1 MLRLFVTGTDTDV
14 GKTYISSQI
23 LQFFTKQG
31 YKTTVMKPV
40 SYGCYEYKGML
51 IHEDAELLQKYSSVT
66 LPYDQINPCRFKEV
80 AVAQTDDVTSK
91 LLLEKYK
98 ELSAHKSDFLLVEGA
113 GGWCCPIS
121 NRETMA
127 DFVDKADLLVILV
140 VKIKLGCLNHA
151 ILTVENML
159 SRKVKVAGWIA
170 NSHEASAE
178 ILEQN
183 INTLKEHLK
192 IPFLGRLGS
201 NAEIQDGTELADGL
215 DGLRKTSFSA

>member
-1 MLRLFVTGTDTDV
+1 MLKLFVTGTDTDV

-31 YKTTVMKPV
+31 YKTTAMKPV

-98 ELSAHKSDFLLVEGA
+98 EISAHKSDFLLVEGA
-113 GGWCCPIS
+113 GGWCCPINS
-121 NRETMA
+121 SETMA
-127 DFVDKADLLVILV
+127 DFVEKTDLSVILV

-151 ILTVENML
+151 ILTLTDML

-170 NSHEASAE
+170 NSHEASTD

-183 INTLKEHLK
+183 INTLKDHLK
-192 IPFLGRLGS
+192 IPFLGKIGS
-201 NAEIQDGTELADGL
+201 DAKIQDGTELAEGL
-215 DGLRKTSFSA
+215 NRLGKASFSA